1 MSFLQRNHNN
11 DRSKVSVTIEP
22 KLEIDVPLLRK
33 TLEHITAHPEEHQQG
48 VWGARFLMTA
58 CGTAFCLAGHAV
70 QFAGHEI
77 EWDGDDIA
85 CDVVGGASIEFTA
98 QRELGL
104 EDRQADVL
112 FNPFNTQRDLWRLAS
127 EYTHGA
133 IEVPAAFL

>member
-1 MSFLQRNHNN
+1 M
-11 DRSKVSVTIEP
+11 SVTIEP

-48 VWGARFLMTA
+48 VWGERFLDTA

-77 EWDGDDIA
+77 EWDGDAVAD
-85 CDVVGGASIEFTA
+85 CVVGGAAIEFVA

-104 EDRQADVL
+104 EARQADVL
-112 FNPFNTQRDLWRLAS
+112 FNAFNTQQDLWRLAS

-133 IEVPAAFL
+133 IEVPETFL